1 VADVQSF
8 GGYIL
13 HMGRLVEGGTPLSVG
28 DLVELKVDHERRGT
42 IMSNHT
48 STHMIN
54 FALRNILGEG
64 VDQRGSLVDSNRF
77 RFDFS
82 HGKPVTPEQLKD
94 LDRIVGELITKELPV
109 YTKIVPLSE
118 AKKIKGLRAVFGE
131 VYPDP
136 VRVVSVGRSVE
147 DLLAHPENADWVS
160 LSIEFCGGTHLK
172 NTKEAVAFTIIGEEA
187 LAAGV
192 RRIVAVTGKEAQ
204 AAIANALDLRE
215 KITKACQLAG
225 KELQAEYQ
233 NLKSEITE
241 KAVIPA
247 AEKSL
252 LLQALKPMEDKLKAQ
267 FQANKGAFKETAD
280 SFVEEAIKNLTI
292 QDRPSPVY
300 FVRRVDVG
308 QQLDLLSEAIRN
320 IREKFPE
327 TAVLGVTADEEK
339 KKVTVIAHV
348 PASLVA
354 KGLKANEWAGKTAQ
368 VVGGKGGGK
377 AEIAQGAG
385 SDVSKADEAV
395 KEAERIV
402 KATLNL

>member
-1 VADVQSF
+1 
-8 GGYIL
+8 
-13 HMGRLVEGGTPLSVG
+13 MP
-28 DLVELKVDHERRGT
+28 
-42 IMSNHT
+42 
-48 STHMIN
+48 
-54 FALRNILGEG
+54 
-64 VDQRGSLVDSNRF
+64 F

-82 HGKPVTPEQLKD
+82 HTKPVTPEQLKE

-109 YTKIVPLSE
+109 YTKIVSLAD

-136 VRVVSVGRSVE
+136 VRVVSVGRPVE
-147 DLLAHPENADWVS
+147 ELLAHPDKADWVS

-204 AAIANALDLRE
+204 AAIANALDIRE
-215 KITKACQLAG
+215 KITKATQLGG

-267 FQANKGAFKETAD
+267 FQASKGQYKDHAD
-280 SFVEEAIKNLTI
+280 SFVEEAIKNLTLEDKPAPI
-292 QDRPSPVY
+292 Y
-300 FVRRVDVG
+300 FIRRVDGNIDFLLCISNCFFTVG

-320 IREKFPE
+320 IRDKFPE
-327 TAVLGVTADEEK
+327 TAG
-339 KKVTVIAHV
+339 
-348 PASLVA
+348 
-354 KGLKANEWAGKTAQ
+354 
-368 VVGGKGGGK
+368 
-377 AEIAQGAG
+377 
-385 SDVSKADEAV
+385 
-395 KEAERIV
+395 
-402 KATLNL
+402 TLFVFRFFV